1 MRPSNLRVWGKLH
14 AMVADA
20 SRTGTLAAQ
29 TGDLFDLAGIVI
41 SVGLVGLVAGGATG
55 ILRIVLAL
63 AFALFVPGRAVV
75 TNWPRLAH
83 WSQFAMSMI
92 LSLAILALV
101 ATVALW
107 VHAWHPVGLFEAEA
121 GLSAA
126 AVVAGMA
133 RRHRLTPEDA
143 VSE

>member
-1 MRPSNLRVWGKLH
+1 MRPYNLRVWGKLH

-20 SRTGTLAAQ
+20 SRTAALAARA
-29 TGDLFDLAGIVI
+29 GDLFDLASIVI
-41 SVGLVGLVAGGATG
+41 SVGLVGLVAEGAAG

-63 AFALFVPGRAVV
+63 AFAFFVPGRAVV

-83 WSQFAMSMI
+83 WSQFAMSVI
-92 LSLAILALV
+92 LSLAILALA

-107 VHAWHPVGLFEAEA
+107 VHAWHPVGLFEVEA
-121 GLSAA
+121 GLSAV

-133 RRHRLTPEDA
+133 RRHGFTSADS